1 MIFRNSD
8 SWSHLESI
16 LLKLRMDWLFF
27 FSFKN
32 CFLSFSTKKYFFIY
46 VRKHR
51 KMIWKI
57 HFHNSRGNVFVYIA
71 FAKMWTT
78 TIELCFV
85 TLVDPVTT
93 VNIPFL
99 NEVSKR
105 FTPANIRLDEDVLK
119 TSWRHL
125 SSSFSEDVLKASS
138 RRLDQD

>member
-1 MIFRNSD
+1 MIAFGKYIVKAKNG
-8 SWSHLESI
+8 LI
-16 LLKLRMDWLFF
+16 VF

-51 KMIWKI
+51 RMIWKI
-57 HFHNSRGNVFVYIA
+57 RFHNSRGNVFVYIA

-119 TSWRHL
+119 TSFVFVFRRRLEGVFKTSW
-125 SSSFSEDVLKASS
+125 S
-138 RRLDQD
+138 RRICSP